1 MRSGDLIGRYIKHQR
16 SLGMRYS
23 AGATILSAFRKSV
36 GDVPARDIHPEMIS
50 RFIDREGTSD
60 ETRSKKHGVLS
71 GLFRFA
77 LSRRLLRVS
86 PMPERQRK
94 RSCSSYTPYI
104 YSEDELK
111 RLIAAVPTATSG
123 PRGALDQDTLRTLL
137 LMLYGAALRHGEALR
152 LELTDVDLAQSLIQ
166 IRGTKFFKTRIVPL
180 SASLNTVLAEFV
192 AKRVKRYSGGDKEM
206 LFSKRDGT
214 PLTASIIC
222 HTFRRLCAIASIRRE
237 GSARS
242 QPRLHDL
249 RHSAAVHRV
258 TAWYRRD
265 ADLNDLLPKLATYLG
280 HTDLSGTQ
288 RYLTMTQELL
298 AEASRRFEAF
308 AEGRR
313 HG

>member
-1 MRSGDLIGRYIKHQR
+1 MRLGDLIGRYIKHQR

-23 AGATILSAFRKSV
+23 AGATIMSAFRQSV
-36 GDVPARDIHPEMIS
+36 GDVPLPDIHPEMIS
-50 RFIDREGTSD
+50 RFIDREGTSE

-71 GLFRFA
+71 GLFGFA
-77 LSRRLLRVS
+77 LTRCLLRAS
-86 PMPERQRK
+86 PMPERLRR

-104 YSEDELK
+104 YSEAELK
-111 RLIAAVPTATSG
+111 RLLAAVPTATSG
-123 PRGALDQDTLRTLL
+123 PRCALDQDTLRTLL

-152 LELTDVDLAQSLIQ
+152 LQLADVDLAQSLIQ
-166 IRGTKFFKTRIVPL
+166 VRGTKFFKTRIVPL
-180 SASLNTVLAEFV
+180 SVSLNTVLAEFV
-192 AKRVKRYSGGDKEM
+192 AKRVRHYLGGDKGT

-258 TAWYRRD
+258 TAWYRQD

-308 AEGRR
+308 AG
-313 HG
+313 GQAS